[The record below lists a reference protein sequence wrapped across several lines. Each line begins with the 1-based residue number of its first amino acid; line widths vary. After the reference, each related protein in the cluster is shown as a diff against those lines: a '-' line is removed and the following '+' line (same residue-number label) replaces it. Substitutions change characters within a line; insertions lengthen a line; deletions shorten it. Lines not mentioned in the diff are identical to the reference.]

1 MKNKSIT
8 QYHEDQL
15 KKFGKRLRQ
24 IRKEK
29 SMSQVD
35 LEVSSGIYIAEISKM
50 ENGLQ
55 NIEFLT
61 LSKLAFALG
70 VEIQDFFRFELL
82 IDQSNNIE
90 T

>member
-1 MKNKSIT
+1 MNGIEL
-8 QYHEDQL
+8 QQFHEDQL

-29 SMSQVD
+29 KMSQVD
-35 LEVSSGIYIAEISKM
+35 LEVASGIYMAEISKM

-70 VEIQDFFRFELL
+70 VEIKEFFE
-82 IDQSNNIE
+82 IE
-90 T
+90 DDNKNEV

>member
-1 MKNKSIT
+1 MKEKDIT
-8 QYHEDQL
+8 RFHEDQL

-29 SMSQVD
+29 NMSQVD
-35 LEVSSGIYIAEISKM
+35 LEVASGIYMAEISKM

-70 VEIQDFFRFELL
+70 VEIQDFFKLELL
-82 IDQSNNIE
+82 PPSDSEIK
-90 T
+90 